1 MSSLTDSIN
10 KLRASLQSIG
20 RKKGG
25 GDGESAPSAGGKF
38 DPKAVLGWVKS
49 HPAIVASLA
58 LMVVAPVAAWWFSS
72 GIHEAADAAASARA
86 QKHGAL
92 EKYEKS
98 TVDITLPGKA
108 PEQLTG
114 VVNKATVEEYREL
127 ADRLQNDAKEI
138 QRAALERNQRDRR
151 SLIADVKV
159 TPENS
164 NTIADRVYG
173 AVVAQAEKD
182 LKRIRAG
189 MPPSD
194 EGLLDQLQRAQDQF
208 IATERKPDRKSLNA
222 EQIELLRRKLV
233 EKRLQLYTD
242 AASGISFY
250 ADIADIGLPG
260 SSEEA
265 GTPPSE
271 ARMFHWQWRL
281 WIIEDV
287 LDALA
292 AANAK
297 SKSVSD
303 APVKRLIS
311 LSVRDEAAPKA
322 AAPGG
327 ESAPPA
333 TEGAPAEGAP
343 AEGAPPAAAEAPA
356 YPPIDLKAPISYDF
370 GKTMTGRVSNAL
382 YDVRLAMLQVVVAT
396 ERIPEVL
403 DAIARQNLMTVV
415 NLDVRPADAFEAADE
430 GFIYGPRPV
439 SELRLTIESLWMRP
453 WIAKLMPADLQKQ
466 KGTDGRTAD
475 DPPPTPAGEPST

>member
-1 MSSLTDSIN
+1 MSSLTESFN

-20 RKKGG
+20 KKGG
-25 GDGESAPSAGGKF
+25 GDGDAGASSGGKF
-38 DPKAVLGWVKS
+38 DPKALLAWVKA

-58 LMVVAPVAAWWFSS
+58 AMVLAPAAAWWFAS
-72 GIHEAADAAASARA
+72 GIHEAADAAAAARA

-98 TVDITLPGKA
+98 TVDISLPGKA

-114 VVNKATVEEYREL
+114 VVNQTTVTQYREL

-182 LKRIRAG
+182 LKRVRAG

-222 EQIELLRRKLV
+222 DQIELLRKKLV

-242 AASGISFY
+242 AATGISFY

-281 WIIEDV
+281 WIIEDM

-292 AANAK
+292 SANSK
-297 SKSVSD
+297 SKSVAD

-311 LSVRDEAAPKA
+311 LAVRDEAAPKA
-322 AAPGG
+322 SAAD
-327 ESAPPA
+327 AA
-333 TEGAPAEGAP
+333 AAPAEGAP
-343 AEGAPPAAAEAPA
+343 AEGAAPAAAEAVT
-356 YPPIDLKAPISYDF
+356 YPPIDLKAPVTYDF
-370 GKTMTGRVSNAL
+370 AKSMTGRVSNPL
-382 YDVRLAMLQVVVAT
+382 YDVRLATLRVVVAT

-403 DAIARQNLMTVV
+403 DAIARGNLMTVV
-415 NLDVRPADAFEAADE
+415 NLEVRPANAFEAADE

-453 WIAKLMPADLQKQ
+453 WIARLMPAELQKQ
-466 KGTDGRTAD
+466 KGTDGRTSE

>member
-10 KLRASLQSIG
+10 KLRASLPSFG
-20 RKKGG
+20 KKGG
-25 GDGESAPSAGGKF
+25 GDGDSGASGAASGGKF
-38 DPKAVLGWVKS
+38 DPKAALAWVKA

-58 LMVVAPVAAWWFSS
+58 AMVLAPAAAWWFAS
-72 GIHEAADAAASARA
+72 GIHEAADAAAAARA
-86 QKHGAL
+86 QKYGAL

-98 TVDITLPGKA
+98 SVEISLPGKA

-114 VVNKATVEEYREL
+114 VVGSGTVDGYRKL

-173 AVVAQAEKD
+173 AVIVQAEKD
-182 LKRIRAG
+182 LKRVRAG

-194 EGLLDQLQRAQDQF
+194 EGLLDQLQRSQDQF

-222 EQIELLRRKLV
+222 EQIELLRKKLV

-265 GTPPSE
+265 GSPPSE

-297 SKSVSD
+297 SKSVAD
-303 APVKRLIS
+303 APVKRLIA

-327 ESAPPA
+327 EAAP
-333 TEGAPAEGAP
+333 PAEGAP
-343 AEGAPPAAAEAPA
+343 AEGAPAAAAEAAA
-356 YPPIDLKAPISYDF
+356 YPPIDLKAPVTYDF
-370 GKTMTGRVSNAL
+370 AKTITGRVSNPL
-382 YDVRLAMLQVVVAT
+382 YDVRLATLQVVVAT

-415 NLDVRPADAFEAADE
+415 NLDVRPADAFEAADG

-453 WIAKLMPADLQKQ
+453 WIARLMPAELQKQ

-475 DPPPTPAGEPST
+475 DPPPAPTGEPST

>member
-1 MSSLTDSIN
+1 MSSLTESLN

-20 RKKGG
+20 KKGG
-25 GDGESAPSAGGKF
+25 GDGESAPASGGKV
-38 DPKAVLGWVKS
+38 DPKAVLSWVKS

-58 LMVVAPVAAWWFSS
+58 LMVVAPVAAWWFAS
-72 GIHEAADAAASARA
+72 GIHEAADAAAAARA

-98 TVDITLPGKA
+98 TVDISLPGKA

-114 VVNKATVEEYREL
+114 VVNQATVDQYGQL
-127 ADRLQNDAKEI
+127 ADRLQSDAKEI

-164 NTIADRVYG
+164 NTIADRVYA

-182 LKRIRAG
+182 LKRVRAG

-222 EQIELLRRKLV
+222 EQIELLRKKLV

-242 AASGISFY
+242 AATGISFY

-292 AANAK
+292 SANAK
-297 SKSVSD
+297 AKSVAD
-303 APVKRLIS
+303 APVKRLIA

-322 AAPGG
+322 TAPSGEAAP
-327 ESAPPA
+327 
-333 TEGAPAEGAP
+333 PAEGAP
-343 AEGAPPAAAEAPA
+343 AEGAPPPPAEAVA
-356 YPPIDLKAPISYDF
+356 YPPIDLKAPVTYDF
-370 GKTMTGRVSNAL
+370 AKTMTGRVSNSL
-382 YDVRLAMLQVVVAT
+382 YDVRLATLRVVVAT

-453 WIAKLMPADLQKQ
+453 WIARLMPAELQKQ
-466 KGTDGRTAD
+466 KGTDGRTSD
-475 DPPPTPAGEPST
+475 DPPATPAGEPST

>member
-1 MSSLTDSIN
+1 MSSLTESFN
-10 KLRASLQSIG
+10 KLRSSLQSIG
-20 RKKGG
+20 KKGG
-25 GDGESAPSAGGKF
+25 GDGESASSSGGKF
-38 DPKAVLGWVKS
+38 DPKAALAWVKS

-58 LMVVAPVAAWWFSS
+58 LMVIAPVASWWFSS

-98 TVDITLPGKA
+98 TVDISLPGKA

-114 VVNKATVEEYREL
+114 VVNQATVDQYRQL

-182 LKRIRAG
+182 LKRVRAG

-222 EQIELLRRKLV
+222 EQIELLRKKLV

-303 APVKRLIS
+303 APVKRLIA
-311 LSVRDEAAPKA
+311 LSVRDEVAPKA
-322 AAPGG
+322 ASPGG
-327 ESAPPA
+327 EAAAAP
-333 TEGAPAEGAP
+333 TEGAP
-343 AEGAPPAAAEAPA
+343 AEGAPPAAAEAA
-356 YPPIDLKAPISYDF
+356 AFPPIDLKTPVTYDF
-370 GKTMTGRVSNAL
+370 AKTITGRVSNSL
-382 YDVRLAMLQVVVAT
+382 YDVRLATLRVVVAT

-430 GFIYGPRPV
+430 GFIFGPRPV

-453 WIAKLMPADLQKQ
+453 WIARLMPAELQKQ
-466 KGTDGRTAD
+466 KGTDGRTTD